1 MQIGDVIAS
10 IRRKKRIDQQEL
22 AKTLNKSIGY
32 ISQIENGHR
41 KPSIKLL
48 KAIATELDVP
58 LSAILFQLFEE
69 KHFRSRKGL
78 EVFKTAKPI
87 MDDLIDL
94 FIEEKVKKVIKRK
107 SKPLRKR
114 VSD

>member
-22 AKTLNKSIGY
+22 AKKLKKSIGY

-58 LSAILFQLFEE
+58 LSAILFQLVEGR
-69 KHFRSRKGL
+69 HFSSSKGREL
-78 EVFKTAKPI
+78 FKSAKPI

-94 FIEEKVKKVIKRK
+94 FTESKVRKVVKKK
-107 SKPLRKR
+107 SGINSKKI
-114 VSD
+114 SD